1 MELSGR
7 VALVTGGSRGIGRA
21 ACLGFARAGADVV
34 VHCGSNRAAAQA
46 VAEGVRGL
54 GRRAAV
60 VQADVTREDE
70 VERMAGQVRDFAPA
84 LHVLL
89 NGAGI
94 YPTGSLETLTLDEWE
109 RVMAVNVRGP
119 FLVTRALL
127 PLLRAAG
134 GGARVLGLGS
144 VMARRGVGGMLH
156 YATSKAAL
164 EGFTRALARELAPD
178 GITANVV
185 VPSMVRTETAETL
198 YPGEE
203 VPVIAEQ
210 LVPRYQEPDDLV
222 PLLCFLAS
230 PASEWTTG
238 QTILAEGGRHFV

>member
-1 MELSGR
+1 MDLAGR
-7 VALVTGGSRGIGRA
+7 VALVTGGSAGIGGA

-34 VHCGSNRAAAQA
+34 VHCGSDRAAADA
-46 VAEGVRGL
+46 VAEQVRNL

-60 VQADVTREDE
+60 VRADVTREDE
-70 VERMAGQVRDFAPA
+70 VALMAAEVAEFAPA

-89 NGAGI
+89 NGAGV
-94 YPTGSLETLTLDEWE
+94 YPTGTLETLTLDEWE
-109 RVMAVNVRGP
+109 HVMAVNVRGP

-144 VMARRGVGGMLH
+144 VMARRGVAGMLH

-210 LVPRYQEPDDLV
+210 LVPRYQEPDEIV
-222 PLLCFLAS
+222 PLLVFLAS
-230 PASEWTTG
+230 AASDWTTG
-238 QTILAEGGRHFV
+238 QT